1 MTAASTNPQ
10 VGEGSNSHIFW
21 RFWTAGTVSNCG
33 SAVTKVALPLV
44 AVLVLQSSSAQVGS
58 LTAAETVAWL
68 LLGLPAG
75 VIVGRFPLR
84 GTQVAMDL
92 GRAAAIVSVPLAAA
106 LHVLS
111 FWQLLLV
118 ALLTGLANVIF
129 DVGNSTFLPSI
140 TSKEELTRRNSLYNG
155 SYAATELGAPS
166 LAGLLVQAIGAAA
179 CLLIDAVSYVI
190 SAIFLWTLPRPA
202 QPAPAEHVR
211 TATLIREGL
220 GYVLRHKT
228 VLPCV
233 IAAALVNM
241 TCGALMTLAP
251 LYLVRYLRTPVGL
264 YGIII
269 AAEGAG
275 GMLGATAA
283 AFLQRRFG
291 SARAVLLAT
300 TCGGLAVLLLPLSG
314 RGPALISYAVGS
326 VVFTMGVA
334 ILSILTRSHRQA
346 FTPRELLPRVMA
358 TVRFISWGTVPVG
371 AIASGLLA
379 TATGI
384 HVALWLACV
393 PALLV
398 PVILWLSPVRGQRD
412 LS

>member
-1 MTAASTNPQ
+1 
-10 VGEGSNSHIFW
+10 
-21 RFWTAGTVSNCG
+21 
-33 SAVTKVALPLV
+33 
-44 AVLVLQSSSAQVGS
+44 
-58 LTAAETVAWL
+58 
-68 LLGLPAG
+68 
-75 VIVGRFPLR
+75 
-84 GTQVAMDL
+84 
-92 GRAAAIVSVPLAAA
+92 
-106 LHVLS
+106 
-111 FWQLLLV
+111 
-118 ALLTGLANVIF
+118 
-129 DVGNSTFLPSI
+129 
-140 TSKEELTRRNSLYNG
+140 
-155 SYAATELGAPS
+155 
-166 LAGLLVQAIGAAA
+166 
-179 CLLIDAVSYVI
+179 
-190 SAIFLWTLPRPA
+190 
-202 QPAPAEHVR
+202 
-211 TATLIREGL
+211 
-220 GYVLRHKT
+220 
-228 VLPCV
+228 
-233 IAAALVNM
+233 
-241 TCGALMTLAP
+241 MTLAP